1 VADLKLA
8 LVISAIDRASAP
20 LRGIAAAVTG
30 IGHVVGGATKGFAT
44 FGLAVQGLQTAARMV
59 TAPLAGIVDTAAEF
73 EKLGMRLEALAQSDS
88 YEEFIKEFEKINYRF
103 KSDIRRESPEWS
115 IAGFID
121 FFNQIIEFA
130 REEKKKYLHVPR
142 QTEISPEEEEKA
154 KLGKFALP
162 QIRNDLP
169 RSVTKLDPN
178 TSYENEL
185 EQDIETHVRST
196 SNPIDKKH
204 VDYIRD
210 ALKHGWY
217 PNIFKAPNVDV
228 VYRGIVVRYATAE
241 RLFGITQEQ
250 VEDLKND
257 GQPFDIEINKTVKS
271 SNNEDKAV
279 SWSKQLRVAE
289 GFSWSGF
296 SEQAVGIIF
305 HAHVADNPGLFWDLS
320 ASTKYDT
327 EDEVIA
333 LSNLIKIFK
342 ITVK

>member
-1 VADLKLA
+1 
-8 LVISAIDRASAP
+8 
-20 LRGIAAAVTG
+20 
-30 IGHVVGGATKGFAT
+30 
-44 FGLAVQGLQTAARMV
+44 
-59 TAPLAGIVDTAAEF
+59 
-73 EKLGMRLEALAQSDS
+73 
-88 YEEFIKEFEKINYRF
+88 
-103 KSDIRRESPEWS
+103 
-115 IAGFID
+115 
-121 FFNQIIEFA
+121 
-130 REEKKKYLHVPR
+130 
-142 QTEISPEEEEKA
+142 
-154 KLGKFALP
+154 
-162 QIRNDLP
+162 LP